1 MLNKKDSEIKKP
13 YIIGLTANV
22 MDGDKYFYLNSC
34 KMNDYLTKPI
44 IKQKLY
50 DVLSEYHSKN
60 IIII

>member
-1 MLNKKDSEIKKP
+1 
-13 YIIGLTANV
+13 
-22 MDGDKYFYLNSC
+22 
-34 KMNDYLTKPI
+34 MNDYLTKPI